1 MYHIPSWL
9 VESLLPLLQLDTEE
23 YLLKSLCEIF
33 YIKWKYGKPD
43 LVWFQARSRRGER
56 VSKLFPILVVFCYHA
71 EVFNKYYY
79 QEGQTFNNQ
88 LIKNLHWSM
97 HSSTQKKLILQLNV
111 VNLCT
116 SFLTVRMCAP
126 VWKRNKKEIIFKSLS
141 WYRWQTVYLVGKW
154 ILIMFRK
161 MERKYLELNFSNL
174 WGIKSYNSFNYSYH
188 QIFVD
193 WRHAFRFNRTTKSR
207 LSGRVSRKEQNTKQ
221 T

>member
-1 MYHIPSWL
+1 MEHAQLYPYSI
-9 VESLLPLLQLDTEE
+9 VKKLP
-23 YLLKSLCEIF
+23 I
-33 YIKWKYGKPD
+33 
-43 LVWFQARSRRGER
+43 
-56 VSKLFPILVVFCYHA
+56 H
-71 EVFNKYYY
+71 
-79 QEGQTFNNQ
+79 
-88 LIKNLHWSM
+88 LIVT
-97 HSSTQKKLILQLNV
+97 TQKKLILQLNV

-116 SFLTVRMCAP
+116 SFLTVRMCSPA
-126 VWKRNKKEIIFKSLS
+126 WKRNKKEIIFKSLS

-161 MERKYLELNFSNL
+161 MERKYLESNFSNL

-207 LSGRVSRKEQNTKQ
+207 LSGRVSWKEQNTKQ